1 MKTYPLS
8 QSQMGV
14 FLELTQHPQTT
25 QYNISYYAS
34 LPKSIDTDRLEQ
46 ALKTIYA
53 TRPEWRIRFLME
65 GDEPRQ
71 TVDDTRQL
79 KVSRLSMSESQ
90 CEAYIW
96 NFVKPYDI
104 FRDVL
109 CCFHL
114 IETPKRIVLAMD
126 FSHLISDS
134 MSLTS
139 LFLKRDLPLAYIGK
153 PLPEQA
159 CELLPWAE
167 NEDRQL
173 SGSVSGMP
181 TSNANVYET
190 DKEYYREHFQHC
202 EMLSLAEPVKDPLGR
217 SVRYDE
223 FLSEQEVKVWCTQ
236 HDISPGLL
244 LMAAFA
250 YTLSVAGRTSQFAFT
265 TASHGRTQQRIRQ
278 AFGMFVRI
286 VPVKTI
292 VTPDTKVTDFI
303 LAFRHELAD
312 VIHNHANYPFTHFC
326 RDLQMKPGV
335 CFNFLG
341 KDITEE
347 MLLEDTLYPVYRQYP
362 DTTCSDLTLDI
373 WERDGVYNLRLMA
386 SDMLYG
392 HSFLQTFARMFKTVV
407 QEMMHHPEG
416 TLASLR
422 LTDTEEQEVLIRLGM
437 GEVTEYDT
445 SETLVSLFR
454 KQAQLHPE
462 ATAVVDKDSS
472 ITYAELNR
480 KSDILAHL
488 LRQAGVGQDCFV
500 AVMLPRRKEF
510 MLAILAIFKAGG
522 AYLPLD
528 SEYPEERLRYMLE
541 DSGARIIITVESLAG
556 AMPQEN
562 DSRLKTSQAIF
573 IDQIDF
579 NKDSQPVDYSQ
590 PQSLAYMIYT
600 SGSTGKPKGVMV
612 EHRNLRAFT
621 AWIVEMLGLS
631 GTDRCAVH
639 ASFSF
644 DASVL
649 DLMPPLAVGAQ
660 VHILSETLR
669 KDMYS
674 MNRYFSEEG
683 ISGMILS
690 TQIGME
696 MVNTFGDLP
705 LKYLVV
711 GGEALKPMR
720 KTSVPIIN
728 VYGPTEVTVCITT
741 YVVDQDRRHGII
753 PIGRPV
759 PGIRLFVIDR
769 EGRLLPRGMTGEL
782 CVAGSQVTRG
792 YWNRAEQT
800 NERYTECPFIE
811 EDDQGRKARMYRTG
825 DLCRW
830 NEQGE
835 LEYVGRIDTQVKLR
849 GFRIELGEIEACASK
864 YEGIRQTAAEVI
876 DGEQL
881 CLYYTET
888 GNVNERA
895 LREFLA
901 KTLPDYMVPTVFV
914 RLSELP
920 LTPNGKVDR
929 RSLPKPEPT
938 EEEYV
943 APATDIEKNIA
954 TILCELL
961 RLDRLGVTTD
971 LRAAG
976 MNSINAMRAKIHL
989 SEQFRQDLDVT
1000 ALLRLNNIRELS
1012 EYMEGHA
1019 ASHRPQLTSHP
1030 TQETYPVPKTLE
1042 TYMADYMVG
1051 KPTFAIPFA
1060 IRIRG
1065 ARLDE
1070 MEKALRAVFNS
1081 NPSMKA
1087 RTCYRDGQPVM
1098 LRDDTAEIPIAKYT
1112 MDSEP
1117 SDAQVLAYC
1126 DQTVEIVG
1134 GFLGTYALIESP
1146 AYGYLAF
1153 KCSHGN
1159 MDGGAIDIFL
1169 REFRAALAGGSPK
1182 HEEYT
1187 VFDYAI
1193 DEQHYLASDQLKWDE
1208 NHFLRVTGG
1217 LLESVLPF
1225 DDESEDGRGFA
1236 ETISTVFDKSLTDDY
1251 CSRNEIR
1258 QSCFFA
1264 TLFMQA
1270 LGHAGGWQKVMIS
1283 SLHSNRQTS
1292 ELAGMMSM
1300 AMRNFPLVCK
1310 HITTFG
1316 AEDMEEVFLSEVRS
1330 IEQQMNDAM
1339 DINFYDYYGANGLG
1353 RKSPNIAMKA
1363 VFVYQVGVTDKFAE
1377 DTTQGTSCTSDVRII
1392 SPESMEPPIRE
1403 LAMEPLKAYVE
1414 LDNVGNYKLGLKY
1427 NHRCYHTATIQQ
1439 MADYIHLFFKQL
1451 T

>member
-1 MKTYPLS
+1 M
-8 QSQMGV
+8 
-14 FLELTQHPQTT
+14 
-25 QYNISYYAS
+25 
-34 LPKSIDTDRLEQ
+34 
-46 ALKTIYA
+46 
-53 TRPEWRIRFLME
+53 
-65 GDEPRQ
+65 
-71 TVDDTRQL
+71 
-79 KVSRLSMSESQ
+79 
-90 CEAYIW
+90 
-96 NFVKPYDI
+96 
-104 FRDVL
+104 
-109 CCFHL
+109 
-114 IETPKRIVLAMD
+114 
-126 FSHLISDS
+126 
-134 MSLTS
+134 
-139 LFLKRDLPLAYIGK
+139 
-153 PLPEQA
+153 
-159 CELLPWAE
+159 
-167 NEDRQL
+167 
-173 SGSVSGMP
+173 
-181 TSNANVYET
+181 
-190 DKEYYREHFQHC
+190 
-202 EMLSLAEPVKDPLGR
+202 
-217 SVRYDE
+217 
-223 FLSEQEVKVWCTQ
+223 
-236 HDISPGLL
+236 
-244 LMAAFA
+244 
-250 YTLSVAGRTSQFAFT
+250 
-265 TASHGRTQQRIRQ
+265 
-278 AFGMFVRI
+278 
-286 VPVKTI
+286 
-292 VTPDTKVTDFI
+292 
-303 LAFRHELAD
+303 
-312 VIHNHANYPFTHFC
+312 
-326 RDLQMKPGV
+326 
-335 CFNFLG
+335 
-341 KDITEE
+341 
-347 MLLEDTLYPVYRQYP
+347 
-362 DTTCSDLTLDI
+362 
-373 WERDGVYNLRLMA
+373 
-386 SDMLYG
+386 
-392 HSFLQTFARMFKTVV
+392 
-407 QEMMHHPEG
+407 
-416 TLASLR
+416 
-422 LTDTEEQEVLIRLGM
+422 
-437 GEVTEYDT
+437 
-445 SETLVSLFR
+445 
-454 KQAQLHPE
+454 
-462 ATAVVDKDSS
+462 
-472 ITYAELNR
+472 
-480 KSDILAHL
+480 
-488 LRQAGVGQDCFV
+488 
-500 AVMLPRRKEF
+500 
-510 MLAILAIFKAGG
+510 
-522 AYLPLD
+522 
-528 SEYPEERLRYMLE
+528 
-541 DSGARIIITVESLAG
+541 
-556 AMPQEN
+556 
-562 DSRLKTSQAIF
+562 
-573 IDQIDF
+573 
-579 NKDSQPVDYSQ
+579 
-590 PQSLAYMIYT
+590 
-600 SGSTGKPKGVMV
+600 
-612 EHRNLRAFT
+612 
-621 AWIVEMLGLS
+621 
-631 GTDRCAVH
+631 
-639 ASFSF
+639 
-644 DASVL
+644 
-649 DLMPPLAVGAQ
+649 
-660 VHILSETLR
+660 
-669 KDMYS
+669 
-674 MNRYFSEEG
+674 
-683 ISGMILS
+683 
-690 TQIGME
+690 
-696 MVNTFGDLP
+696 
-705 LKYLVV
+705 
-711 GGEALKPMR
+711 
-720 KTSVPIIN
+720 
-728 VYGPTEVTVCITT
+728 
-741 YVVDQDRRHGII
+741 
-753 PIGRPV
+753 
-759 PGIRLFVIDR
+759 
-769 EGRLLPRGMTGEL
+769 
-782 CVAGSQVTRG
+782 
-792 YWNRAEQT
+792 
-800 NERYTECPFIE
+800 
-811 EDDQGRKARMYRTG
+811 
-825 DLCRW
+825 
-830 NEQGE
+830 
-835 LEYVGRIDTQVKLR
+835 
-849 GFRIELGEIEACASK
+849 
-864 YEGIRQTAAEVI
+864 
-876 DGEQL
+876 

-961 RLDRLGVTTD
+961 LLDRLGVTTD

-1019 ASHRPQLTSHP
+1019 ASHRLQLTSHP

-1112 MDSEP
+1112 TDSEP

-1126 DQTVEIVG
+1126 DQEVEIVG

-1169 REFRAALAGGSPK
+1169 REFRAALAGGFPK

-1414 LDNVGNYKLGLKY
+1414 LDNVGNYKLALKY
-1427 NHRCYHTATIQQ
+1427 NHRCYHTATIKQ

-1451 T
+1451 R